1 MMEESLQ
8 PAPVI
13 APDAPAFGPGRW
25 RGWPIAGITII
36 GVAVLYLAQ
45 IIVAGII
52 IVFTVIPYMR
62 AHPGVAPDLAT
73 YTRMVTTAPDLLAMV
88 IPGEGLMAFLAIILV
103 ASIAGAT
110 RANIGL
116 GRPLRALDFL
126 IGVAG
131 GGVLIGASTLI
142 SAIQQAIFGP
152 HPQPTLQ
159 IILNHHGFGSFA
171 LDFVTVAVT
180 AGVCEEIMFRGVV
193 FTALIQRM
201 PLWWAA
207 ALSGLMF
214 AAAHLDQ
221 WSFVALWVVG
231 VGLGVLFYHTRS
243 LWPNM
248 IAHTTFNAFTLVL
261 IYLFPQF
268 AK

>member
-1 MMEESLQ
+1 MEESLQ

-13 APDAPAFGPGRW
+13 APDVPAFGPGRW

-36 GVAVLYLAQ
+36 GIAVLYLAQ
-45 IIVAGII
+45 VIFGGVILV
-52 IVFTVIPYMR
+52 VTLIPYMR
-62 AHPGVAPDLAT
+62 AHAGVVPDLAT
-73 YTRMVTTAPDLLAMV
+73 MTKLVTTAPDLLAMI
-88 IPGEGLMAFLAIILV
+88 IPGEALMAFLAIVLV
-103 ASIAGAT
+103 AGIAGAT

-116 GRPLRALDFL
+116 GRPLRASDFL
-126 IGVAG
+126 VGVAAG
-131 GGVLIGASTLI
+131 AVLIIASTLV
-142 SAIQQAIFGP
+142 SVVQERIFGS

-159 IILNHHGFGSFA
+159 IILNHHGIGSFA
-171 LDFVTVAVT
+171 LDFVTVAVS

-193 FTALIQRM
+193 FTALVQRM
-201 PLWWAA
+201 SVWWAA

-214 AAAHLDQ
+214 AAAHLDK
-221 WSFVALWVVG
+221 WNLVALWTVG
-231 VGLGVLFYHTRS
+231 IGLGLLFYRTRS

-261 IYLFPQF
+261 IYVFPQF